1 VLSPVAVDFRNTFF
15 AAFSIAAACAAFG
28 CGKSFRDRAEIG
40 CLSRAHQ
47 DRQIH
52 LPEVMKTSYVAQKS
66 NHMVYVAELC
76 CVYLLKT

>member
-1 VLSPVAVDFRNTFF
+1 VLSPVTEDFRNTFF

-28 CGKSFRDRAEIG
+28 YGKTVRERAEIA

-66 NHMVYVAELC
+66 NHVVYVAELC
-76 CVYLLKT
+76 CVYLFKT